1 MVWGA
6 FSGMGL
12 VDLAFVSTKMNSAD
26 YQDVLGHRLVT
37 YLQRFPGSPICTS
50 KAWSEVDESVIKNS

>member
-12 VDLAFVSTKMNSAD
+12 MNSAD
-26 YQDVLGHRLVT
+26 YQDVLGHRLVP
-37 YLQRFPGSPICTS
+37 YVQRFPGVSFTFQQGNATIHLETLLITY
-50 KAWSEVDESVIKNS
+50 VDCCFF